1 MTLLMISFG
10 ERVKQWL
17 MDMGFSNDITSLM
30 RDVTDFILMLI
41 IITAIYYVIKLIGLK
56 ILRKITY
63 RTSSTWD
70 DALYNNRVFHKAAL
84 LVAPLLFNV
93 LAPYTLTEF
102 PTFLYWAL
110 LINRILLV
118 FIAISTINKFLNAL
132 YDIYQGF
139 EISKSKPVKG
149 YIQVL
154 KIFLYIIAG
163 IIVISLLFD
172 KSPIYLLGGLGA
184 FSAVLLLIFKD
195 PILGLVAGIQISA
208 NDMVRQG
215 DWIVMQ
221 KSGADG
227 DVIEISL
234 TTVKVQNWDK
244 SITMVPTY
252 SLVSDSFVNWR
263 GMEESGGRRIKRSLN
278 IDMNSVKFCTP
289 EMLGKYSKIRL
300 LQNYI
305 SSKQQELTQFN
316 TENDIDESIMVN
328 GRRQTNI
335 GVFRAYLVE
344 YLKQNPFVNQEMTM
358 LVRQLQ
364 PGESGI
370 PIEIYVFSRILD
382 WKPYEDIQS
391 DIFDHILAAVP
402 EFELRVFQ
410 NPTGG
415 DFAARFSA
423 AQAQL

>member
-1 MTLLMISFG
+1 MAFLMVSMGEKVKEWISSWG
-10 ERVKQWL
+10 LPE
-17 MDMGFSNDITSLM
+17 DFSLVMRDIT
-30 RDVTDFILMLI
+30 DFLVMMI
-41 IITAIYYVIKLIGLK
+41 IITALYYVCKFIVLK
-56 ILRKITY
+56 IVRRITH

-70 DALYNNRVFHKAAL
+70 DALYNNRVFHKSVL
-84 LVAPLLFNV
+84 LVPTLLFNI
-93 LAPYTLTEF
+93 LAPYTLSEF
-102 PTFLYWAL
+102 PDFLKWVL
-110 LINRILLV
+110 LLNRILIV
-118 FIAISTINKFLNAL
+118 YATIGTINKFLNAI

-139 EISKSKPVKG
+139 EISKAKPVKG

-154 KIFLYIIAG
+154 KIIVIVIG
-163 IIVISLLFD
+163 IIVIISLLFD

-195 PILGLVAGIQISA
+195 PILGLAAGIQISA

-227 DVIEISL
+227 EVRDISL

-244 SITMVPTY
+244 SITMIPTY
-252 SLVSDSFVNWR
+252 SLVSDSFINWR
-263 GMEESGGRRIKRSLN
+263 GMEESGGRRIKRSIN

-289 EMLGKYSKIRL
+289 EMLEKFRKIGL
-300 LQNYI
+300 LKDYI
-305 SSKQQELTQFN
+305 DRTQKELIEYNQK
-316 TENDIDESIMVN
+316 ENIDETILVN

-335 GVFRAYLVE
+335 GVFRAYLSE
-344 YLKQNPFVNQEMTM
+344 YLQRNPFVNAEMTM

-370 PIEIYVFSRILD
+370 PLEIYVFSKIQD
-382 WKPYEDIQS
+382 WRPYEDIQS
-391 DIFDHILAAVP
+391 DIFDHILASVP

-410 NPTGG
+410 NPTGN
-415 DFAARFSA
+415 DFAK
-423 AQAQL
+423 LT